1 MKIVCPCCGETIET
15 DLDVVVGQHV
25 ICPACDQKFTYGRGT
40 EDPALDTKAEE
51 AFVQKNAITTNCPH
65 CGTEYEADRSDFGRF
80 VACEE
85 CGEGFVIGQTGDRV
99 DKGSDKEQGKMR
111 QAVALVGAFG
121 NAVSEE
127 IGRVNWR
134 RHWNQAQ
141 QTAENTA
148 KTVKGKLDE
157 IDWERHGK
165 QAKDAARD
173 GAALGRKGLQKA
185 QVAAR
190 TFWQNWLAAPSVVKV
205 VCCLLMAKGIGAF
218 CNLYHMSDLFGGG
231 IVGLPALIINVTFTA
246 MGAMVWGELIS
257 AVSFL
262 FVFPYGL
269 LQKRRW
275 VGKAGGLTFL
285 LTQLTYFVVM
295 ISSLGF
301 DARLMR
307 QVLFSWENVC
317 LIAALIMMFK
327 FKSIRE
333 WLGLGLSEEDSSA
346 RISVLAQTKRL
357 LIGSLILLG
366 LCVAGAIAFSIA
378 SDHESRRL
386 KSAIYAASD
395 GVMRCRGR
403 FNRESC
409 SLVPIESV
417 SCEKDKDCGFD
428 DIWNVTLRGNCS
440 KHGITCE
447 YKRFRFVN
455 GCAEQIGR

>member
-1 MKIVCPCCGETIET
+1 MKIVCPRCGEAIET

-25 ICPACDQKFTYGRGT
+25 ICPACDQKFSYGRGT
-40 EDPALDTKAEE
+40 EDPAWVAKSEE
-51 AFVQKNAITTNCPH
+51 AFVQKNAITINCPH

-85 CGEGFVIGQTGDRV
+85 CGTGFVIGQTGERKNDAPV
-99 DKGSDKEQGKMR
+99 KEQGKMR
-111 QAVALVGAFG
+111 QAVASVGMFG
-121 NAVSEE
+121 KAVSEE
-127 IGRVNWR
+127 IGKVNWR

-148 KTVKGKLDE
+148 KTVKGKLNE
-157 IDWERHGK
+157 IDWERHRE
-165 QAKDAARD
+165 QAK
-173 GAALGRKGLQKA
+173 GAAWNGVAKGREGLRKA
-185 QVAAR
+185 QVVVR
-190 TFWQNWLAAPSVVKV
+190 TFRQNWLAAPTVAKI
-205 VCCLLMAKGIGAF
+205 VCCLLMAKGVGGF
-218 CNLYHMSDLFGGG
+218 CNLHHMCDLFGGG
-231 IVGLPALIINVTFTA
+231 LSGLPALIANVTFTA
-246 MGAMVWGELIS
+246 IGAMVWGELIS
-257 AVSFL
+257 AVAFL
-262 FVFPYGL
+262 FVFPYVL
-269 LQKRRW
+269 LQRRRW
-275 VGKAGGLTFL
+275 AGKAVGLAFL
-285 LTQLTYFVVM
+285 LTQLMYFAVM

-317 LIAALIMMFK
+317 LIAALILMFK
-327 FKSIRE
+327 LKSMRE
-333 WLGLGLSEEDSSA
+333 WLGLSEEDSSA

-357 LIGSLILLG
+357 LIGGLILLG

-409 SLVPIESV
+409 TLVPIESI
-417 SCEKDKDCGFD
+417 SCEKDKVCGFD
-428 DIWNVTLRGNCS
+428 DIWNVTLRGDCS
-440 KHGITCE
+440 EHGITCE

>member
-1 MKIVCPCCGETIET
+1 MKIVCPCCGEAIET
-15 DLDVVVGQHV
+15 DLDVAVGQHM
-25 ICPACDQKFTYGRGT
+25 ICPACDQKFSYGRGT
-40 EDPALDTKAEE
+40 EDPAWGAKSEE
-51 AFVQKNAITTNCPH
+51 AFVQKNAITINCPH

-85 CGEGFVIGQTGDRV
+85 CGEGFVIGQTGERRDDEPV
-99 DKGSDKEQGKMR
+99 KEPEKMR
-111 QAVALVGAFG
+111 QAVAVVGALG
-121 NAVSEE
+121 KAVSEE
-127 IGRVNWR
+127 VGKVAWR
-134 RHWNQAQ
+134 KHWDQAQ
-141 QTAENTA
+141 QAAENTA
-148 KTVKGKLDE
+148 KTVRGKLDE
-157 IDWERHGK
+157 IDWEKHRA

-173 GAALGRKGLQKA
+173 GAALGRERLRKA
-185 QVAAR
+185 KVAAQ
-190 TFWQNWLAAPSVVKV
+190 TFCQNWLAAPAVVKV
-205 VCCLLMAKGIGAF
+205 AYCLLLAKGIGAF

-231 IVGLPALIINVTFTA
+231 IVGFPALIMNVTFTA
-246 MGAMVWGELIS
+246 IGAMVWGELIS

-262 FVFPYGL
+262 FVFPYVL

-275 VGKAGGLTFL
+275 VGKAVGLTFL
-285 LTQLTYFVVM
+285 LTQLTYFAVM

-317 LIAALIMMFK
+317 LIVALIMMFK
-327 FKSIRE
+327 FKSMRE
-333 WLGLGLSEEDSSA
+333 WLGLGLSEEISSA
-346 RISVLAQTKRL
+346 RISALAQTKRL
-357 LIGSLILLG
+357 LIGCLILLG

-386 KSAIYAASD
+386 KSAIYAVSD

-409 SLVPIESV
+409 SLVPIESI

-428 DIWNVTLRGNCS
+428 DIWNVTMRGNCS

-455 GCAEQIGR
+455 GCAEQIWR